1 MPYEML
7 EQKIRALPQ
16 DYYEA
21 LVNYLHYL
29 TEKAAQGEQ
38 FCEAD
43 AFQKMREVGL
53 KTVWEYVKDDTW

>member
-1 MPYEML
+1 M
-7 EQKIRALPQ
+7 
-16 DYYEA
+16 
-21 LVNYLHYL
+21 NYLNYL

>member
-21 LVNYLHYL
+21 LVNYLNYL

-38 FCEAD
+38 FCEA
-43 AFQKMREVGL
+43 GL
-53 KTVWEYVKDDTW
+53 QTVWEYVKDDAW